1 MARIRTT
8 KPEFWTSEQ
17 ITECSVNARLMFL
30 GMWNFCDDEGRHV
43 ASTKRLKM
51 EVYPGDGFTDKQIR
65 TWMNELI
72 AQGLVL
78 EYDVNPDDDKSQVV
92 SYWQVTGWHHQKI
105 SHPQESKIPGP
116 FHERSVNVHGAFTP
130 EGNGREGKG
139 MEWNGMDK
147 KPPLSPKGERL
158 KIPEEL
164 EPYRDHVELWLK
176 FKREKGQAYKTTGL
190 NALFKRMQKMGDGLP
205 TAVEWS
211 MESNYAGLFPPPSNG
226 SFSSGKP
233 KKKEWIPGNI

>member
-105 SHPQESKIPGP
+105 NRPQESKIPGP
-116 FHERSVNVHGAFTP
+116 FHERSVNVHRAFTP
-130 EGNGREGKG
+130 EGKGREGKG
-139 MEWNGMDK
+139 IRTPRTEAK
-147 KPPLSPKGERL
+147 
-158 KIPEEL
+158 
-164 EPYRDHVELWLK
+164 
-176 FKREKGQAYKTTGL
+176 
-190 NALFKRMQKMGDGLP
+190 P
-205 TAVEWS
+205 TACHPILVSYTHYLRHPLPILTSVNGARQCWS
-211 MESNYAGLFPPPSNG
+211 IGSQPRGSRALDLLVLLAWPVRLMRLRPSIRFRVWYHWHWGIGVGNG
-226 SFSSGKP
+226 
-233 KKKEWIPGNI
+233 IVIVIVYTLRVYCD